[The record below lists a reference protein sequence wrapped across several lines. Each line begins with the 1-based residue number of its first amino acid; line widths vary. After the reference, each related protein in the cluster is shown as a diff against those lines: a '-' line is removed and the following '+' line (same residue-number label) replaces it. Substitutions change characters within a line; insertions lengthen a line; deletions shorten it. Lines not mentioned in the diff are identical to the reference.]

1 LNYFEFYGIP
11 ESLVIDQGALKQ
23 RYFQLSREYHPD
35 FHATASPEEQARVLE
50 LSTLNTRAYQ
60 TLNQHDSR
68 LKYVLE
74 QRGALS
80 EGSSNELPPDF
91 LMEMM
96 ELNEEIEEVGT
107 NAEPEQLAKLQNH
120 AQEIAREQYQLIKPL
135 LTSFEKMSE
144 EEKQKALPVLKS
156 YYLKKRYLLRIQES
170 LAKLAPPTA

>member
-11 ESLVIDQGALKQ
+11 ESLVIDPAALKQ

-35 FHATASPEEQARVLE
+35 FHATATPEEQARVLE

-60 TLNQHDSR
+60 TLNQFDKR
-68 LKYVLE
+68 LQYVLE
-74 QRGALS
+74 QRGALT
-80 EGSSNELPPDF
+80 EGSGNELPADF

-96 ELNEEIEEVGT
+96 ELNEEIETLSDNPDAGE
-107 NAEPEQLAKLQNH
+107 LARLQNH
-120 AQEIAREQYQLIKPL
+120 SQEIAREQYQLIKPL
-135 LTSFEKMSE
+135 LAGFEEMSE
-144 EEKQKALPVLKS
+144 AEKEKTLPALKS